1 MNPAS
6 RTEAHKVFASLYR
19 KKRSPEH
26 QQLIDDAIT
35 RSNDVFIR
43 IDLIKKIDEDQEK
56 KERIKEEPS
65 APAGSK
71 TEFSKAVSMATGAPV
86 PKPII
91 SKSQTSAQIPAMT
104 DTNASGFMDK
114 LFGGGNSVAKFAK
127 ETRSLELGLFARK
140 PTISKNVEK
149 IFRSLKED
157 EIISTIQALKYSE
170 QVGWR
175 IWSPLV
181 YNVILNYNRFFNAF
195 ISLDSLFRDEIS
207 AEVFL
212 GRSTK
217 MQMYYA
223 RILGRPDTKDIILE
237 KVPALIRTEAK
248 LSSKIEPILTGL
260 NYGLSLE
267 SRKPSLTDAIV
278 AFHIVMTKKFVS
290 WQEIEKTLNVS
301 VIDERKFNATSE
313 VAKQIEL
320 ATAKL
325 SNDIQSK
332 INIKDELDFL
342 RKNYFSFGEGGKL
355 SFEFLNVIID
365 DYVAHYYAEN
375 MQTDLLKSNFK
386 NTPHKLLQLVC
397 RDLQSNY
404 IPLVEGYIKL
414 DLNQVK
420 DVLIMQIGLFFPE
433 VDRINNILRTLD
445 SFNRKF
451 PSFQYGFQNY
461 AENIAK
467 GTQDQIETQ
476 LLKVLTE
483 ASDFFHKFATKM
495 TTVIENHMLAQS
507 YEESGQ
513 INEKTVATKE
523 KVIEEIKIMQRFI
536 PFSEGRVV
544 AQGRLSG
551 KTVFQVLFEMT
562 RLLYNYAV
570 IFKDASLL
578 AKLGQ
583 SAKNEAELQKLYS
596 DYERL
601 TSKPYSVDKRD

>member
-6 RTEAHKVFASLYR
+6 RTEAHKIFASLYR

-43 IDLIKKIDEDQEK
+43 IDLIKKIDEEQER
-56 KERIKEEPS
+56 KERIKEEP
-65 APAGSK
+65 AQTESK
-71 TEFSKAVSMATGAPV
+71 IETSKSSSMAGNIGNPKPMV
-86 PKPII
+86 PKN
-91 SKSQTSAQIPAMT
+91 QTSAQIPAVT
-104 DTNASGFMDK
+104 DNSGGFMDK
-114 LFGGGNSVAKFAK
+114 LFGGGNNIAKFAK
-127 ETRSLELGLFARK
+127 ETKTLELGLFARK

-175 IWSPLV
+175 IWTPLV
-181 YNVILNYNRFFNAF
+181 YNVVLNYNRFFNTF

-223 RILGRPDTKDIILE
+223 RILNRPDTKEIIMD
-237 KVPALIRTEAK
+237 KVPALIKTEAK
-248 LSSKIEPILTGL
+248 LYPKIESILTGL
-260 NYGLSLE
+260 NYGLTLE

-278 AFHIVMTKKFVS
+278 AFHVVMTKKLVP
-290 WQEIEKTLNVS
+290 WTDLEKTLNVS
-301 VIDERKFNATSE
+301 PIDERKFNATQE
-313 VAKQIEL
+313 VTKQIEL

-332 INIKDELDFL
+332 LNIKDELDFL
-342 RKNYFSFGEGGKL
+342 KKNYFSFGEGGKL
-355 SFEFLNVIID
+355 SFEFLNLIID
-365 DYVAHYYAEN
+365 DYVAHYY
-375 MQTDLLKSNFK
+375 
-386 NTPHKLLQLVC
+386 
-397 RDLQSNY
+397 
-404 IPLVEGYIKL
+404 IPLVEGYVKL

-433 VDRINNILRTLD
+433 IDRMNNILRTLD
-445 SFNRKF
+445 AFNRKF

-461 AENIAK
+461 SEHLTK
-467 GTQDQIETQ
+467 GTQDQIESQ

-483 ASDFFHKFATKM
+483 GSDFFHKFATKM
-495 TTVIENHMLAQS
+495 TTVIENHMLALS

-513 INEKTVATKE
+513 INEKTLLTKE

-536 PFSEGRVV
+536 PFADGKMVS
-544 AQGRLSG
+544 QNRLAG

-570 IFKDASLL
+570 IFKDGALL

-583 SAKNEAELQKLYS
+583 SARNEAELQKLYS

-601 TSKPYSVDKRD
+601 TSKPYTITKQD

>member
-6 RTEAHKVFASLYR
+6 RTEAHKVFAALYR

-43 IDLIKKIDEDQEK
+43 IDLIRKIDEEQER
-56 KERIKEEPS
+56 KERIKEEPNQS
-65 APAGSK
+65 GQKTESMKAVGGAGSIP
-71 TEFSKAVSMATGAPV
+71 M
-86 PKPII
+86 PKQPI
-91 SKSQTSAQIPAMT
+91 SKTQTSAQIPAVNE
-104 DTNASGFMDK
+104 NASGGFMDK
-114 LFGGGNSVAKFAK
+114 LFGGGNTIAKFAK
-127 ETRSLELGLFARK
+127 ETKALDLGLFALK

-175 IWSPLV
+175 IWTPLV
-181 YNVILNYNRFFNAF
+181 YNIILNYNRFFNAF

-223 RILGRPDTKDIILE
+223 RMLARPDTKDVILD
-237 KVPALIRTEAK
+237 KVPALIRNEAK
-248 LSSKIEPILTGL
+248 LSSKLESIYAGL

-267 SRKPSLTDAIV
+267 TRKPSLTDAIV
-278 AFHIVMTKKFVS
+278 AFHVVMNRKLVPWS
-290 WQEIEKTLNVS
+290 EIEKTLNVS
-301 VIDERKFNATSE
+301 TIDDKKFNATQE

-325 SNDIQSK
+325 SNDIQAK
-332 INIKDELDFL
+332 LNIKEELDFL
-342 RKNYFSFGEGGKL
+342 KKNYFSFGEGGKL
-355 SFEFLNVIID
+355 SFEFLNPIID
-365 DYVAHYYAEN
+365 DYVSHYYAEN
-375 MQTDLLKSNFK
+375 MQTDVLKSNFK

-404 IPLVEGYIKL
+404 IPLIEGYIKL
-414 DLNQVK
+414 ELNQIK
-420 DVLIMQIGLFFPE
+420 DVLIMQTGLFFPE
-433 VDRINNILRTLD
+433 IDRINNILRNLD

-461 AENIAK
+461 ADNLAK

-476 LLKVLTE
+476 LLKMLTDG
-483 ASDFFHKFATKM
+483 SDFFHKFATKM
-495 TTVIENHMLAQS
+495 TTVIENHLLAQR
-507 YEESGQ
+507 YEETGQ
-513 INEKTVATKE
+513 INEKTLATKE
-523 KVIEEIKIMQRFI
+523 KIIEEIKIMQRFI
-536 PFSEGRVV
+536 PHAEGKVV
-544 AQGRLSG
+544 AQGRLAG

-570 IFKDASLL
+570 IFKDAALL
-578 AKLGQ
+578 SKLGQ
-583 SAKNEAELQKLYS
+583 SAKNEAELQKLYA

-601 TSKPYSVDKRD
+601 TAKPYNLDKREI

>member
-6 RTEAHKVFASLYR
+6 RTEAHKIFASLYR

-43 IDLIKKIDEDQEK
+43 IDLIKKIDEEQER
-56 KERIKEEPS
+56 KERIKEEP
-65 APAGSK
+65 AQTESK
-71 TEFSKAVSMATGAPV
+71 IETSKSSSMAGNIGNPKPMV
-86 PKPII
+86 PKN
-91 SKSQTSAQIPAMT
+91 QTSAQIPAVT
-104 DTNASGFMDK
+104 DNSGGFMDK
-114 LFGGGNSVAKFAK
+114 LFGGGNNIAKFAK
-127 ETRSLELGLFARK
+127 ETKTLELGLFARK

-175 IWSPLV
+175 IWTPLV
-181 YNVILNYNRFFNAF
+181 YNVVLNYNRFFNTF

-223 RILGRPDTKDIILE
+223 RILNRPDTKEIIMD
-237 KVPALIRTEAK
+237 KVPALIKTEAK
-248 LSSKIEPILTGL
+248 LYPKIESILTGL
-260 NYGLSLE
+260 NYGLTLE

-278 AFHIVMTKKFVS
+278 AFHVVMTKKLVP
-290 WQEIEKTLNVS
+290 WTELEKTLNVS
-301 VIDERKFNATSE
+301 PIDERKFNATQE
-313 VAKQIEL
+313 VTKQIEL

-332 INIKDELDFL
+332 LNIKDELDFL
-342 RKNYFSFGEGGKL
+342 KKNYFSFGEGGKL
-355 SFEFLNVIID
+355 SFEFLNLIID

-375 MQTDLLKSNFK
+375 MQTDVLKSNFK

-404 IPLVEGYIKL
+404 IPLVEGYVKL

-433 VDRINNILRTLD
+433 IDRMNNILRTLD
-445 SFNRKF
+445 AFNRKF

-461 AENIAK
+461 SEHLTK
-467 GTQDQIETQ
+467 GTQDQIESQ

-483 ASDFFHKFATKM
+483 GSDFFHKFATKM
-495 TTVIENHMLAQS
+495 TTVIENHMLALS

-513 INEKTVATKE
+513 INEKTLLTKE

-536 PFSEGRVV
+536 PFADGKMVS
-544 AQGRLSG
+544 QNRLAG

-570 IFKDASLL
+570 IFKDGALL

-583 SAKNEAELQKLYS
+583 SARNEAELQKLYS

-601 TSKPYSVDKRD
+601 TSKPYTITKQD

>member
-1 MNPAS
+1 LNPAS
-6 RTEAHKVFASLYR
+6 RTEAHKTFAALYR

-43 IDLIKKIDEDQEK
+43 IDLIKKIDEEQER
-56 KERIKEEPS
+56 KERIKEEPTQQET
-65 APAGSK
+65 K
-71 TEFSKAVSMATGAPV
+71 TEQSKPVSMAFGNQPQKPV
-86 PKPII
+86 V
-91 SKSQTSAQIPAMT
+91 SKTQTSAQVPVVT
-104 DTNASGFMDK
+104 DTNSGGFIDK
-114 LFGGGNSVAKFAK
+114 LFGGGNNIAKFAK

-175 IWSPLV
+175 IWTPLV

-223 RILGRPDTKDIILE
+223 RILNRPDTKEIILD
-237 KVPALIRTEAK
+237 KVPALIKTEAK
-248 LSSKIEPILTGL
+248 LYPKIEPILTGL

-278 AFHIVMTKKFVS
+278 AFHVVMTKKLIP
-290 WQEIEKTLNVS
+290 WTEIEKTLNVS
-301 VIDERKFNATSE
+301 AIDERKFNATTE
-313 VAKQIEL
+313 VSRQIEL

-325 SNDIQSK
+325 SNDIQAK
-332 INIKDELDFL
+332 LNIKEELDFL
-342 RKNYFSFGEGGKL
+342 KKNYFSFGEGGKL
-355 SFEFLNVIID
+355 SFEFLNMIID

-375 MQTDLLKSNFK
+375 MQTDVLKSNFK

-397 RDLQSNY
+397 RDIQSNY
-404 IPLVEGYIKL
+404 IPIVEGYVKL

-433 VDRINNILRTLD
+433 IDRINNILRTLD

-451 PSFQYGFQNY
+451 PSFQYSFQNY
-461 AENIAK
+461 AEHIAK

-476 LLKVLTE
+476 LLKVLTD

-507 YEESGQ
+507 YEENGN
-513 INEKTVATKE
+513 INEKTLLTKE

-536 PFSEGRVV
+536 PFSEGRLVS
-544 AQGRLSG
+544 QNRLAG
-551 KTVFQVLFEMT
+551 KTVFQILFEMT

-570 IFKDASLL
+570 IFKDGALL

-583 SAKNEAELQKLYS
+583 SNKNEAELQKLYS

-601 TSKPYSVDKRD
+601 TAKPYTVDKRD

>member
-1 MNPAS
+1 LNPAS
-6 RTEAHKVFASLYR
+6 RTEAHKVFAALYR

-43 IDLIKKIDEDQEK
+43 IDLIRKIDEEQER
-56 KERIKEEPS
+56 KERHKDEPVQS
-65 APAGSK
+65 ESK
-71 TEFSKAVSMATGAPV
+71 TESMKALPSSGNPTAKPLV
-86 PKPII
+86 P
-91 SKSQTSAQIPAMT
+91 KSQTSAQIPAVH
-104 DTNASGFMDK
+104 DNASGGFMDK
-114 LFGGGNSVAKFAK
+114 LFGGGNSIAKFAK
-127 ETRSLELGLFARK
+127 ETKALDLGLFALK

-175 IWSPLV
+175 IWTPLV

-223 RILGRPDTKDIILE
+223 RMLNRPDTKEIILE
-237 KVPALIRTEAK
+237 KVPALIRNEAK
-248 LSSKIEPILTGL
+248 LASKLDSIYTGL

-267 SRKPSLTDAIV
+267 TRKPSLTDAIV
-278 AFHIVMTKKFVS
+278 AFHVVMNRKLLPWS
-290 WQEIEKTLNVS
+290 EIEKTLNVS
-301 VIDERKFNATSE
+301 VIDDKKFNATQE

-325 SNDIQSK
+325 SNDIQAK
-332 INIKDELDFL
+332 LNIKDELDFL
-342 RKNYFSFGEGGKL
+342 KKNYFSFGEGGKL
-355 SFEFLNVIID
+355 SFEFLNPIID
-365 DYVAHYYAEN
+365 DYVSHYYAEN
-375 MQTDLLKSNFK
+375 MQTDVLKSNFK

-420 DVLIMQIGLFFPE
+420 DVLIMQTGLFFPE
-433 VDRINNILRTLD
+433 VDRINNVLRNLD

-461 AENIAK
+461 AENLAK

-476 LLKVLTE
+476 LLKMLTD
-483 ASDFFHKFATKM
+483 ASDFFHKFAMKM
-495 TTVIENHMLAQS
+495 TTVIENHMLAVK

-513 INEKTVATKE
+513 INEKTLATKE

-536 PFSEGRVV
+536 PFAEGKVV
-544 AQGRLSG
+544 AQGRLAG

-570 IFKDASLL
+570 IFKDAALL
-578 AKLGQ
+578 SKLGQ
-583 SAKNEAELQKLYS
+583 SAKNEAELQKLYA

-601 TSKPYSVDKRD
+601 TAKPYNLDKREI